1 MPLRSLAAG
10 AAIALLGAALALLD
24 AWLFLRAPGLGYLVH
39 HLLAT
44 AIGAALAVVAWGLLA
59 RADGHRPVL
68 LLDLLVGVGMVV
80 IHLTKLAWGRA
91 C

>member
-1 MPLRSLAAG
+1 VG
-10 AAIALLGAALALLD
+10 AAIAVLGAVLALLD
-24 AWLFLRAPGLGYLVH
+24 AALFLAAPALGYLVH

-44 AIGAALAVVAWGLLA
+44 AIGAALMAVSWRLLA
-59 RADGHRPVL
+59 RVDGYRPVL
-68 LLDLLVGVGMVV
+68 LLDLVVGVGMVV